1 MTDDSPFSHIR
12 HPKKRAFLTAFSA
25 LGHYGD
31 AARAAGIHRSLTR
44 TAGWRNDQE
53 YQEALEEAR
62 IMAGEHLE
70 DAAHRRAVDGVRSYK
85 FDKEGI
91 PLRHPEECDCGH
103 PRVAH
108 RLVSIGEEGEPPT
121 QTKPCSVTHVHSD
134 EETGEEL
141 GLESCDCQDFIG
153 RPYYEDKYSDV
164 LLIFLT
170 KGVLPDRYR
179 EIREVRG
186 VLAKLDLNQLPNV
199 MVARIAAGEHPEAV
213 LAWGASEFGMS
224 PGELVRGALAP
235 GKELEGDGDAT
246 GEP

>member
-1 MTDDSPFSHIR
+1 MDEC
-12 HPKKRAFLTAFSA
+12 
-25 LGHYGD
+25 GC
-31 AARAAGIHRSLTR
+31 AG
-44 TAGWRNDQE
+44 
-53 YQEALEEAR
+53 
-62 IMAGEHLE
+62 
-70 DAAHRRAVDGVRSYK
+70 
-85 FDKEGI
+85 
-91 PLRHPEECDCGH
+91 
-103 PRVAH
+103 
-108 RLVSIGEEGEPPT
+108 
-121 QTKPCSVTHVHSD
+121 
-134 EETGEEL
+134 
-141 GLESCDCQDFIG
+141 FIG